1 MLWSHLVCFG
11 SAHLTCSIIWILA
24 KKREPESKS
33 IRLGVGGKVWGG
45 EGGMRG
51 RRRDLPTALPQAGE
65 VGLKSN
71 LASGSQPS

>member
-1 MLWSHLVCFG
+1 MNLGKEKGARVQVHMTWS
-11 SAHLTCSIIWILA
+11 W
-24 KKREPESKS
+24 REG
-33 IRLGVGGKVWGG
+33 LGG